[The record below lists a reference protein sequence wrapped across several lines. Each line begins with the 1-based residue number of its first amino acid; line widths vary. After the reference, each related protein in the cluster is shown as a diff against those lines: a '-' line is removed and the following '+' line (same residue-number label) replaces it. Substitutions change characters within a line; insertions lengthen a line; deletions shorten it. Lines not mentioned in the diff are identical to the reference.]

1 MIRLSVRSLV
11 FLIAIIS
18 FAVTPT
24 PGLKRAGT
32 AAAIQF
38 DPPPSAATKV
48 GTESAGSF
56 ADATGHS
63 TQSHLVYAANAGVWW
78 LFTLTSSAD
87 SVGLSGHIVKAYRS
101 SGADLATAVW
111 TAASDSPG
119 ASAYAGFAPNG
130 FMGSGR
136 ALGIAYVN
144 NPPDDVIHA
153 EVALA
158 ADGQDGITGHI
169 RARLTATGITW
180 ERWNYHVEGAATWTL
195 PRAVSL
201 GLSNGKFIHSGGP
214 TLQQEVDANA
224 RRSTNADTGSDWTPG
239 FSSVVV
245 IDNSMLHQCNALA
258 FAALSGETMLAVYD
272 DGRGTEPGKTN
283 LRYKRSNPRGS
294 WAGVVVGSQ
303 LGGDGDVF
311 GTTASIDQ
319 NDWTLVSLNP
329 ETIRAYRRNA
339 AGTGVDAAAYEAS
352 TNAWSAA
359 PAPPP
364 FGAGQA
370 FKRGAGLFGAND
382 GTATWLFAVN
392 TDAANTILYTKHD
405 GASWSA
411 WAPVP
416 GTDSGTHSRRF
427 LSGQPVAAEGQIGL
441 IWTEGTT
448 SFDIFA
454 AALVTV
460 PDTAA
465 PTVSLVAPAD
475 GSTVFGNVA
484 ISARA
489 SDNRAFTVQFQL
501 DGADLGAPQTTAPF
515 DVKWDSRTV
524 PNGTHSITAIAT
536 DTSGNA
542 ATASASVSVD
552 NRPVISAVSATR
564 LNRSSAAITWTTD
577 VAATSVVEFGE
588 TMDYGASVSDEA
600 LVTNHQ
606 VTLSGLAAGT
616 TYHYRVTSA
625 DADGNPASAG
635 DFTFATEVADTTV
648 PTVAIRAP
656 ADGVTVSGTGVT
668 FSASADDNIGVLGVQ
683 FQLDGAALGAE
694 DTTSPYSISWNSTTA
709 ANGVHAVSATARD
722 AAGNTATAAISV
734 TVSNITDITLPTI
747 RARTPA
753 PDAIGV
759 ATATTVTA
767 MFSEAMNPATITG
780 TTFSLRTAADT
791 LVDALVDATVDYDST
806 TQVATLT
813 PSAALAAGQTY
824 TATMAGGPSGVN
836 DAAGNA
842 LAADWVWSFTTA
854 EASPAASSITIW
866 SESATP
872 DAFATDD
879 NSEVELGLRFR
890 ADVPGRITGVRFY
903 KGTSTTGTY
912 TATLWTN
919 GGTALATATFTAE
932 TAGGW
937 QQVNFATPV
946 AIAANTVYVVSYHT
960 NVGSY
965 AYTHNYFA
973 SEGSDNGPLH
983 ALRSSGSSG
992 NGVYQYDSSIVFP
1005 DSTFRSTNYWVDV
1018 VFVPALGS
1026 ASLAP
1031 SNSTGNV
1038 KR

>member
-1 MIRLSVRSLV
+1 MKRPSVRSLV
-11 FLIAIIS
+11 FLIAILS

-24 PGLKRAGT
+24 PGLKPAGT
-32 AAAIQF
+32 AAALQF
-38 DPPPSAATKV
+38 DPPPPSAPTKV

-63 TQSHLVYAANAGVWW
+63 AQSHLVYAANAGVWW
-78 LFTLTSSAD
+78 LFTLTSAAD
-87 SVGLSGHIVKAYRS
+87 SAGGADHIVQAYRS

-119 ASAYAGFAPNG
+119 ASASAGFAPNG

-144 NPPDDVIHA
+144 NAPDDVIHA

-195 PRAVSL
+195 PRTVSL

-224 RRSTNADTGSDWTPG
+224 RRSTNADTSSAWTPG

-245 IDNSMLHQCNALA
+245 IDNSMLNQCNALA
-258 FAALSGETMLAVYD
+258 FAPLSGETMLAVYD
-272 DGRGTEPGKTN
+272 NGRGTEPGQTN
-283 LRYKRSNPRGS
+283 LRYKRSNPNGS

-352 TNAWSAA
+352 KNAWSDA

-405 GASWSA
+405 GASWSE

-416 GTDSGTHSRRF
+416 GTDSGAHSRRF

-454 AALVTV
+454 AALLTG
-460 PDTAA
+460 PDTAT

-475 GSTVFGNVA
+475 GSIVFGDVA

-489 SDNRAFTVQFQL
+489 SDNRGLTVRFQL

-515 DVKWDSRTV
+515 GVSWDSRTV

-564 LNRSSAAITWTTD
+564 LSRSSAAITWTTD
-577 VAATSVVEFGE
+577 VAATSVVDFGE
-588 TMDYGASVSDEA
+588 TTDYGTSASDAA
-600 LVTNHQ
+600 LVTNHLM
-606 VTLSGLAAGT
+606 TLSGLAAGT
-616 TYHYRVTSA
+616 AYHYRVTSA

-635 DFTFATEVADTTV
+635 DFTFVTEVPDTTV
-648 PTVAIRAP
+648 PTVAIMAP
-656 ADGVTVSGTGVT
+656 ADGATVSGTDVT
-668 FSASADDNIGVLGVQ
+668 FSASADDNIGVVGVQ
-683 FQLDGAALGAE
+683 FQLDGATLGTE
-694 DTTSPYSISWNSTTA
+694 DTTSPYSISWSSTTA

-734 TVSNITDITLPTI
+734 TVSNITDITSPTI
-747 RARTPA
+747 TARTPA
-753 PDAIGV
+753 SDAIGV

-767 MFSEAMNPATITG
+767 MFSEEMNPATITG
-780 TTFSLRTAADT
+780 TSFSLRTAADT
-791 LVDALVDATVDYDST
+791 LVDATVGYDST
-806 TQVATLT
+806 TRVATLT

-824 TATMAGGPSGVN
+824 TATMAGGPSGVT

-854 EASPAASSITIW
+854 EALPAASSITIW
-866 SESATP
+866 NAAAMP

-879 NSEVELGLRFR
+879 NSAVELGLKFH

-903 KGTSTTGTY
+903 KGTSTTGTH
-912 TATLWTN
+912 TATLWTS
-919 GGTALATATFTAE
+919 GGTPLATATFTGE
-932 TAGGW
+932 TASGW

-960 NVGSY
+960 AVGNY
-965 AYTHNYFA
+965 AYTWNYFTSA
-973 SEGSDNGPLH
+973 GRDNGPLH
-983 ALRSSGSSG
+983 ALRSSDSGG

-1018 VFVPALGS
+1018 VFVPRIRIGAGIN
-1026 ASLAP
+1026 
-1031 SNSTGNV
+1031 SNV
-1038 KR
+1038 Y